1 MEQGESWKPLPM
13 SSPFSPTSTQVM
25 PTFLKNQ
32 LMPVRGKRLGLR
44 HAGEVVLSH
53 GFRRWAC
60 CVTSGESCP
69 SLSLNFLSV
78 ERSGSSAWTFCPWTL
93 GS

>member
-32 LMPVRGKRLGLR
+32 LMPV
-44 HAGEVVLSH
+44 
-53 GFRRWAC
+53 
-60 CVTSGESCP
+60 SG
-69 SLSLNFLSV
+69 
-78 ERSGSSAWTFCPWTL
+78 
-93 GS
+93 